1 MGFLAFAESVQIL
14 PDFALV
20 VHVLIILTMIWIL
33 NRTFFRPINRVISA
47 RDTGKGGHMSEA
59 EKMLKSADD
68 KEQQYQEDLL
78 SARNEGYELI
88 EERRAEAV
96 SARVEKVAAAK
107 AEVAAQRSAD
117 LEELEKITDDAR
129 QQISEEASK
138 IADEISS
145 NLTKAA

>member
-59 EKMLKSADD
+59 EKMLKSAED